1 LSDELDV
8 LAEIE
13 ERDHAEVVRDRKE
26 AGQRLGERLEA
37 RVRVQK
43 LRRGER
49 LQRGE
54 REERQQSG
62 PPERPTATRPLD
74 VLELF
79 GDAIRNAGAV
89 GVVDRAGSGRPV
101 GGRCVCCHS

>member
-1 LSDELDV
+1 VIGKKPVSDSV
-8 LAEIE
+8 N
-13 ERDHAEVVRDRKE
+13 VS
-26 AGQRLGERLEA
+26 
-37 RVRVQK
+37 
-43 LRRGER
+43 RRASGFR
-49 LQRGE
+49 SSVAANACSVAE

-101 GGRCVCCHS
+101 GGRCVFCHS